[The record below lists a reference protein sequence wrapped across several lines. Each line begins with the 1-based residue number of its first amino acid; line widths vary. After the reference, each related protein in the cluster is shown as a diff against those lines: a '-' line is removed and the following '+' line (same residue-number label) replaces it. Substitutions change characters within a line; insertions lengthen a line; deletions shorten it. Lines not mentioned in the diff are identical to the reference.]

1 MAAAMRFLIDECL
14 HTSLTAVAHD
24 AGFSAD
30 HVTHIGLGGS
40 KDWRILEIVV
50 REGYVLVTNDR
61 TDFLALSEYLFPAL
75 E

>member
-1 MAAAMRFLIDECL
+1 VPAHVADRR
-14 HTSLTAVAHD
+14 AHD